1 MKKILVY
8 ISKLIMI
15 LFVIVS
21 LVLLFIAIFKPDW
34 IKFAIEWM
42 GNLITTLGPWNY
54 LIAFTSALAE
64 SLPVIGSLVPGM
76 NIMIL
81 VGGFWG
87 KMYIVETIIFASVGA
102 MLGNYFGYFLGQKYG
117 TKIIANYGDYV
128 GIGVTEQKIME
139 RQIGKNG
146 FWYIVLGKFHGTLRA
161 FIPFIAGAGGMHAK
175 NFWTYNAIGSIIW
188 ATTIN
193 LIGYFFIDNYEQI
206 VDNIGKIVTVI
217 TILVIGYLFLFQ
229 RESLK
234 KYWEEKTREMEEK
247 YPSTK

>member
-1 MKKILVY
+1 
-8 ISKLIMI
+8 MI

-21 LVLLFIAIFKPDW
+21 LALLFIAIFKPDW
-34 IKFAIEWM
+34 IKFVIEWM
-42 GNLITTLGPWNY
+42 GSLITTLGPWNY

-87 KMYIVETIIFASVGA
+87 KIHIVETIIFASVGA

-139 RQIGKNG
+139 RQIEKNG
-146 FWYIVLGKFHGTLRA
+146 FWYI
-161 FIPFIAGAGGMHAK
+161 MHAK
-175 NFWTYNAIGSIIW
+175 NFWMYNTIGSIIW
-188 ATTIN
+188 ATSIN

-206 VDNIGKIVTVI
+206 VDNIGKIITII
-217 TILVIGYLFLFQ
+217 TILVLVYLVIFQ

-234 KYWEEKTREMEEK
+234 KYWDDKTREMEEK